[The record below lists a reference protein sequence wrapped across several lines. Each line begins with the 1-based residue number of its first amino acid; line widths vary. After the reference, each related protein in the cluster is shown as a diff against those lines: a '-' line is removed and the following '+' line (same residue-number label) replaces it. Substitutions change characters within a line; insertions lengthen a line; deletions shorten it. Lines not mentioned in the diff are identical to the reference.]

1 MPTVSLKIND
11 EVKQFEV
18 HENELIWDELDR
30 LGTKLPAG
38 CLAGSCGTCRIQVLE
53 GPENLSEPRAVEK
66 ETVHHLEERYKEK
79 YGDDFMKGKSIRL
92 SCRARITGDVSI
104 TPFKEKI

>member
-1 MPTVSLKIND
+1 MPNVSLKNNN
-11 EVKQFEV
+11 EVKLFEV

-38 CLAGSCGTCRIQVLE
+38 CLAGSCGTCRIEVLE
-53 GPENLSEPRAVEK
+53 GAQNLSPLSVVEK
-66 ETVHHLEERYKEK
+66 ETVHHLEEQYKK
-79 YGDDFMKGKSIRL
+79 IYGEDFLKGKTLRL
-92 SCRARITGDVSI
+92 SCRARVTGDISI

>member
-1 MPTVSLKIND
+1 MPTVSLKVND

-30 LGTKLPAG
+30 QGTKLPAG
-38 CLAGSCGTCRIQVLE
+38 CLAGSCGTCRIQILE
-53 GPENLSEPRAVEK
+53 NPENLSELRAVEK
-66 ETVHHLEERYKEK
+66 ETVHHIIDQYKQK
-79 YGDDFMKGKSIRL
+79 YGDDFMEGKTLRL
-92 SCRARITGDVSI
+92 SCRARIAGDVSI